1 MTRKPKIK
9 PQKEPEPKE
18 IFTGAFIK
26 REDSLEVDIR
36 LSLNVNHPRYIELL
50 SFLRRLQTDET
61 NLITYS
67 SGL

>member
-1 MTRKPKIK
+1 MT
-9 PQKEPEPKE
+9 QKTKSKSKTEKKKE